1 MKPTQYKKWLVLALA
16 LVNGLFAGAQSNGVP
31 GPTAY
36 SSFSRFITERNIFDP
51 NRYPR
56 NSSSTRSTYRPRAIA
71 LDADVH
77 AGRHDE
83 LRKGDVRVF

>member
-1 MKPTQYKKWLVLALA
+1 MKPTQYKKWLALALA
-16 LVNGLFAGAQSNGVP
+16 LLNGLFAGAQSNGVP

-51 NRYPR
+51 NRYAH
-56 NSSSTRSTYRPRAIA
+56 NAARPLSVGATDTF
-71 LDADVH
+71 DADVH